1 MLLLEMEVSLVH
13 GQLDMEGGVGH
24 KLVDADEHDQEYVL
38 YHDEHPKPFSTGPF
52 LPCSSPEDGGAC
64 VIYTALQLLLP
75 QNKKKG
81 GRKEKEKSEEKRE
94 EKREE
99 RGKEKREERRA
110 GKREQKREGNIVK
123 ENVRLLACTKTGT
136 ILTNTIQFL
145 F

>member
-81 GRKEKEKSEEKRE
+81 GRKEREKSE
-94 EKREE
+94 
-99 RGKEKREERRA
+99 EKREERRA

-145 F
+145 VESYANLM

>member
-24 KLVDADEHDQEYVL
+24 KLVDANEHDQEYVL

-81 GRKEKEKSEEKRE
+81 GRKEREKSE
-94 EKREE
+94 
-99 RGKEKREERRA
+99 EKREERRA

-145 F
+145 FESYPILM